1 VLSCAGR
8 TWQPARGR
16 GPILPNPTRG
26 NNLREIGKL
35 VGINTMRVL
44 IFGASG
50 YIGGHIARRLL
61 AEGHQVTTPVRS
73 AAKGEA
79 LAALGAATPVAAAEA
94 MVADPAPFAAHDA
107 VIWCAQLMLEE
118 EHDAVRRML
127 DYQAAQGDK
136 VFIFTSGTSLLSER
150 TDGDWSENS
159 YAEDE
164 PFTPRRQVAPRLAI
178 ENMVRDAAGTGV
190 RAFCVRPPMI
200 WGKGGSRVIS
210 DLYHSGQATGAV
222 CYVGRGLNLY
232 SSVHVDDLAEL
243 YALALHRGVGGALYH
258 AVSGELNF
266 RSMAQAIAGHL
277 GVGTRSVS
285 VAESIDVW
293 DRFTGP
299 LTMSSCSRTRCPRAR
314 KDLGWSPD
322 PGRLDILDDC
332 GHATYRNQPPR
343 ALPAWVRTDAPQST
357 RAA

>member
-1 VLSCAGR
+1 MTRCGACWIIRPRRATRFSSS
-8 TWQPARGR
+8 PAA
-16 GPILPNPTRG
+16 P
-26 NNLREIGKL
+26 
-35 VGINTMRVL
+35 
-44 IFGASG
+44 ACC
-50 YIGGHIARRLL
+50 
-61 AEGHQVTTPVRS
+61 RS
-73 AAKGEA
+73 APTATGAKT
-79 LAALGAATPVAAAEA
+79 ATP
-94 MVADPAPFAAHDA
+94 
-107 VIWCAQLMLEE
+107 
-118 EHDAVRRML
+118 R
-127 DYQAAQGDK
+127 
-136 VFIFTSGTSLLSER
+136 TSLLR
-150 TDGDWSENS
+150 HGGRW
-159 YAEDE
+159 
-164 PFTPRRQVAPRLAI
+164 RR
-178 ENMVRDAAGTGV
+178 G
-190 RAFCVRPPMI
+190 
-200 WGKGGSRVIS
+200 WIS

-266 RSMAQAIAGHL
+266 RSMAQATAGHL

-285 VAESIDVW
+285 VAESIEIW